1 VPHYTRKG
9 EVYALGS
16 KIDIKGCYVTNSDS
30 FHGRARAL
38 RLFTCKRYHRG
49 SYEFD
54 EAGGHKRSYQR
65 WKVPD
70 MNIQD

>member
-38 RLFTCKRYHRG
+38 CLFTCNSIIEEAMSLMKPAAIKEAIRG
-49 SYEFD
+49 
-54 EAGGHKRSYQR
+54 GKYQT
-65 WKVPD
+65 
-70 MNIQD
+70 